1 MTAATRWW
9 DAFPKQVARAIEPL
23 EQRGFRLVKVDA
35 FPPEGAA
42 QRARV
47 ESDAVGIDIWLDPR
61 GELDAKVGRLS
72 AFGEG
77 YYAYKFGPSADPLL
91 VQPPYMFGSSQG

>member
-1 MTAATRWW
+1 
-9 DAFPKQVARAIEPL
+9 VARAIEPL